1 LARKAGQAGE
11 RHASRVGEE
20 DRMRQANP
28 MGRGR
33 TAALGL
39 GVYLF
44 TAGFLAPG
52 SSDPPAQAGRQA
64 AAVSSKET
72 RTTGYLFDPLDLGL
86 LEAPDREQ
94 WQKPDQIMDTL
105 LIAEGSV
112 VAEVGAAGGWFTM
125 HLARRVGPN
134 GIVYAEDIQRQMI
147 EAIAR
152 RVQRENLR
160 NVRTVLGTATDPHLP
175 SGIDAVLIEDVYGE
189 MEDPVTLLR
198 KVALSLKP
206 QGRVGIVDFR
216 PGGGGPGP
224 AADKR
229 VDPEAVI
236 KAATAAGLR
245 LTAREDVPPF
255 HFQFLL
261 LFGRSTSDQSAGIAA
276 AATSSLS
283 RSATM
288 KGVRPTATAP
298 ENPRGAPAKRASP
311 ATPPAKT
318 SARPQAMATT
328 DVR

>member
-1 LARKAGQAGE
+1 MSAVLLALCLLAAG
-11 RHASRVGEE
+11 
-20 DRMRQANP
+20 
-28 MGRGR
+28 
-33 TAALGL
+33 
-39 GVYLF
+39 LF
-44 TAGFLAPG
+44 RPDPT
-52 SSDPPAQAGRQA
+52 DPPPPPPRPVLPASAN
-64 AAVSSKET
+64 ET
-72 RTTGYLFDPLDLGL
+72 KPNGHLFAPLDLGL

-160 NVRTVLGTATDPHLP
+160 NVCTVLGTATDPHLP
-175 SGIDAVLIEDVYGE
+175 SGIDAVLIADVYAE

-206 QGRVGIVDFR
+206 QGRVGIVDFK

-224 AADKR
+224 APDER

-236 KAATAAGLR
+236 KAAAAAGLR

-261 LFGRSTSDQSAGIAA
+261 LFGRSTSDQSAGIAP

-283 RSATM
+283 KSATM
-288 KGVRPTATAP
+288 KGVKPTATARESP
-298 ENPRGAPAKRASP
+298 CGAPAKKASP

-318 SARPQAMATT
+318 SARPQAMAAT

>member
-1 LARKAGQAGE
+1 VRQVG
-11 RHASRVGEE
+11 RV
-20 DRMRQANP
+20 AK
-28 MGRGR
+28 
-33 TAALGL
+33 AALGL
-39 GVYLF
+39 AVCFL
-44 TAGFLAPG
+44 TAGFLPD
-52 SSDPPAQAGRQA
+52 SRDPPAPAGRQPA
-64 AAVSSKET
+64 TASPKET
-72 RTTGYLFDPLDLGL
+72 RPGGVLFDPLDLGL

-160 NVRTVLGTATDPHLP
+160 NVCTVLGTATDPHLP

-206 QGRVGIVDFR
+206 QGRVGIVDFK

-224 AADKR
+224 APEER
-229 VDPEAVI
+229 VDPETVI
-236 KAATAAGLR
+236 KAAAAAGLR

-261 LFGRSTSDQSAGIAA
+261 LFGRSTSDQSAGIAP

-283 RSATM
+283 KSTAM
-288 KGVRPTATAP
+288 KGVKPTATAR
-298 ENPRGAPAKRASP
+298 ENPCGAPAKKVRP
-311 ATPPAKT
+311 AMPPAKT
-318 SARPQAMATT
+318 SARPQAMAAT

>member
-1 LARKAGQAGE
+1 MV
-11 RHASRVGEE
+11 RVG
-20 DRMRQANP
+20 
-28 MGRGR
+28 
-33 TAALGL
+33 
-39 GVYLF
+39 
-44 TAGFLAPG
+44 
-52 SSDPPAQAGRQA
+52 QA
-64 AAVSSKET
+64 AAGLALCVLTAGLFRPDPADPQPPPPRAVSPASANDP
-72 RTTGYLFDPLDLGL
+72 RANGHLFDPLDLGL

-160 NVRTVLGTATDPHLP
+160 NVCTVLGAATDPHLP

-206 QGRVGIVDFR
+206 QGRVGIVDFK

-224 AADKR
+224 APGER

-236 KAATAAGLR
+236 KAAADAGLR

-261 LFGRSTSDQSAGIAA
+261 LFGRSTSDQSAGIAP

-283 RSATM
+283 KSAAM
-288 KGVRPTATAP
+288 KGVKPTATAR
-298 ENPRGAPAKRASP
+298 ENPCGAPAKKVSP
-311 ATPPAKT
+311 AMPPAKT
-318 SARPQAMATT
+318 SARPQAMAAT